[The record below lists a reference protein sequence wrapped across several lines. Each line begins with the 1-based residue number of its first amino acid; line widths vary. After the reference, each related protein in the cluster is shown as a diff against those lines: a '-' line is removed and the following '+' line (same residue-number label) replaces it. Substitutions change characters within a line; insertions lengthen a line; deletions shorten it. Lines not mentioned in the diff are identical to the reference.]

1 MANCKQNT
9 MDKLLKRFLYTGVGL
24 VSTAADHLQKQVT
37 DVMEQVNQ
45 NEKEGERIVND
56 FIQDLKQESDKLDG
70 QWKEMVDNVMNR
82 FDLSAIEKVE
92 ELKERVEILA
102 EKVEN

>member
-1 MANCKQNT
+1 
-9 MDKLLKRFLYTGVGL
+9 MDKIFKKFLYTGVGL
-24 VSTAADHLQKQVT
+24 VSTAADHLQKQVN

-56 FIQDLKQESDKLDG
+56 FIQDLKQQSDKLDG
-70 QWKEMVDNVMNR
+70 QWKDMVDNVLNR

-92 ELKERVEILA
+92 ELKERVETLSEQVEEA
-102 EKVEN
+102 TSEK